1 MKDPFL
7 LFWSAMIFV
16 SIGWYFFLI
25 FYVGAK
31 GGAEIRHLI
40 QSRQQRPPE
49 SDKDDRAA
57 D

>member
-1 MKDPFL
+1 MKNLFL
-7 LFWSAMIFV
+7 VFWSVMIFA

-40 QSRQQRPPE
+40 QSRLQRQPE
-49 SDKDDRAA
+49 KEGKS
-57 D
+57 